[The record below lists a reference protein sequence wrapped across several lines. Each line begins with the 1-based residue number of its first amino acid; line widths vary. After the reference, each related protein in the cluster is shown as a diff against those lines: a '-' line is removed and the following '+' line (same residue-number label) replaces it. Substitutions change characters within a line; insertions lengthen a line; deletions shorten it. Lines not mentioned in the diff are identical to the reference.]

1 MIYKNSNFINL
12 KALEFN
18 IDMRTIFILF
28 SLLFTLTVNAAS
40 HKELPA
46 KGNLSLQVFDNAN
59 VRFLPNTYPSFSE
72 ADSDGIIHLVNGRII
87 LKKIQIPDYQR
98 AVTVSLKVTVA
109 SNGDRWDKSGSCFV
123 LPKNSAVNLLSIAQG
138 KNKFPE
144 VDSLKLEN
152 MVGII
157 PGKNY
162 LPTIE
167 LMRFMTP
174 FGVGHYS
181 ENDDSLSS
189 KRRPVYIPKW
199 EKCVQWEQDITDLYA
214 ALKGEVYVGI
224 FIDTWTAEGYIA
236 SMELNI
242 KETPIACEK
251 LIRRH
256 VEPLMNTVY
265 YIGQSYPDIFARKSV
280 SADFVLPKNAKN
292 VRLKYIVTGHG
303 GHSGGDEF
311 VQKKNILS
319 VDGKEVYS
327 FIPWRDDCASFRRF
341 NPATGVWIIERLA
354 AYISEDGYKTKM
366 VEEPLASSDLSR
378 SNWCPGSD
386 VVPEEIP
393 LKELQAGKHTFT
405 VSIPDAQPG
414 NGEELNH
421 WLVSAYLVWDE

>member
-1 MIYKNSNFINL
+1 MKIVSMFVSL
-12 KALEFN
+12 FVALN
-18 IDMRTIFILF
+18 
-28 SLLFTLTVNAAS
+28 VCAAG

-46 KGNLSLQVFDNAN
+46 KGDLNLTVFDKENIHF
-59 VRFLPNTYPSFSE
+59 VPDTYAGYSAAG
-72 ADSDGIIHLVNGRII
+72 ADGVIHLVNGRII

-98 AVTVSLKVTVA
+98 DVTVSLKVTVA

-138 KNKFPE
+138 KKQFPAI
-144 VDSLKLEN
+144 DSLKLEN
-152 MVGII
+152 MIGIV
-157 PGKNY
+157 PGKDY

-174 FGVGHYS
+174 FGVGHFS
-181 ENDDSLSS
+181 AEDDSLSS

-199 EKCVQWEQDITDLYA
+199 EKCVQWEQDITDLYS
-214 ALKGEVYVGI
+214 ALKGEVYV
-224 FIDTWTAEGYIA
+224 
-236 SMELNI
+236 
-242 KETPIACEK
+242 ETPVTCEK
-251 LIRRH
+251 LVRHH

-280 SADFVLPKNAKN
+280 STDFVLPKNAKN

-311 VQKKNILS
+311 VQKRNILS

-327 FIPWRDDCASFRRF
+327 FVPWRDDCASFRRF
-341 NPATGVWIIERLA
+341 NPATGVWLIKRLA
-354 AYISEDGYKTKM
+354 AYISEDGYKTKE

-386 VVPEEIP
+386 VLPEVVELP
-393 LKELQAGKHTFT
+393 GLQAGKHTFT
-405 VSIPDAQPG
+405 VSIPEAQPV
-414 NGEELNH
+414 NKDELNH
-421 WLVSAYLVWDE
+421 WLVSAYLVWEE

>member
-1 MIYKNSNFINL
+1 
-12 KALEFN
+12 
-18 IDMRTIFILF
+18 MRTIFILF

-98 AVTVSLKVTVA
+98 DVTVSLKVTVA

-199 EKCVQWEQDITDLYA
+199 EKCVQWKQDITDLYA

-341 NPATGVWIIERLA
+341 NPATGVWLIERLA
-354 AYISEDGYKTKM
+354 AYIGEDGYKTKM

>member
-1 MIYKNSNFINL
+1 MKIVSMFVSLFVAMNIY
-12 KALEFN
+12 
-18 IDMRTIFILF
+18 
-28 SLLFTLTVNAAS
+28 AAG

-46 KGNLSLQVFDNAN
+46 KGDLNLAVFNKENIHFAPDMY
-59 VRFLPNTYPSFSE
+59 PNYAE
-72 ADSDGIIHLVNGRII
+72 ADANGVIHLVNGRII

-98 AVTVSLKVTVA
+98 DVTVSVKVTLA

-123 LPKNSAVNLLSIAQG
+123 IPKHSAVNLLSIAQG
-138 KNKFPE
+138 KKKFPE
-144 VDSLKLEN
+144 IDSLKLEN
-152 MVGII
+152 MVGIV
-157 PGKNY
+157 PGKDY

-174 FGVGHYS
+174 FGVGHFS

-199 EKCVQWEQDITDLYA
+199 EKCVQWEQDITDLYS

-224 FIDTWTAEGYIA
+224 FIDTWTKEGYVA
-236 SMELNI
+236 SMDLKI
-242 KETPIACEK
+242 KETPVTCEK
-251 LIRRH
+251 LVRRH

-265 YIGQSYPDIFARKSV
+265 YIGQTYPDIFARKSV
-280 SADFVLPKNAKN
+280 STDFVLPENAKN

-303 GHSGGDEF
+303 GHEGGDEF
-311 VQKKNILS
+311 VQKRNILS

-341 NPATGVWIIERLA
+341 NPATGVWLIKRLA
-354 AYISEDGYKTKM
+354 AYISEEGYKTKE

-386 VVPEEIP
+386 VTPEEIS
-393 LKELQAGKHTFT
+393 LKDLKAGKHTFT
-405 VSIPDAQPG
+405 VSIPEAQPASG
-414 NGEELNH
+414 NELNH
-421 WLVSAYLVWDE
+421 WLISAYLVWEE